1 MPEKPRRRQHLVS
14 KGYQRNFAADHTWV
28 SVLDVKTGQT
38 VYAKRAIGANWRI
51 DDFIS
56 VIFPDGTV
64 DDALEREFGERER
77 VFLRVVREIRLHR
90 AVDREQKAAL
100 DELAAVHLA
109 RNSAFKVA
117 HQKVVRRTLEQQ
129 WPKLAQDNRLRARF
143 ARQWG
148 RSPEPG
154 ELEAIVASAG
164 NAFVS
169 SPDFFTSGVQRVASG
184 FRPLLAKWRV
194 QLVGCADDLPGFIL
208 SDNPVVHGRLS
219 EGLFGFLQAGAIGD
233 ADMIVVPISRRLV
246 AFYSGRKLPD
256 ILIRT
261 KNSLQWVN
269 AILMQG
275 AQQEVLC
282 HPDDAQHT
290 SRLIRNLDRYPAA
303 RFDTINIH

>member
-14 KGYQRNFAADHTWV
+14 RGYQRNFAADNTWV
-28 SVLDVKTGQT
+28 SVLDVHSGQT
-38 VYAKRAIGANWRI
+38 VCARRSIGANWRI

-56 VIFPDGTV
+56 AIFPDGTV

-77 VFLRVVREIRLHR
+77 VFLRVVREIRLNQR
-90 AVDREQKAAL
+90 VGPEQKDAL
-100 DELAAVHLA
+100 DDLAAVHLA

-117 HQKVVRRTLEQQ
+117 HQKVVRGTLEQE
-129 WPKLAQDNRLRARF
+129 WPKLAQDERLILTF

-164 NAFVS
+164 NLFVS
-169 SPDFFTSGVQRVASG
+169 SPDFFTSGVQHAASG

-194 QLVGCADDLPGFIL
+194 QLVGCADELPGFVL
-208 SDNPVVHGRLS
+208 SDNPVVHGRRR
-219 EGLFGFLQAGAIGD
+219 EGLFGFLRAGAIGG

-246 AFYSGRKLPD
+246 AFYSARKLPD
-256 ILIRT
+256 ILIQT
-261 KNSLQWVN
+261 KNSVQWVN
-269 AILMQG
+269 AILMQV
-275 AQQEVLC
+275 AEREVLC
-282 HPDDAQHT
+282 HPDDEQAT

-303 RFDTINIH
+303 KFDSINIH